1 MGHNYTNYSKHQTAP
16 VEPAVEQAV
25 EPETVEL
32 ETVEPAV
39 EPETVEPETV
49 EPEEES
55 TDPVGIVTKCM
66 KLNVRKEPNT
76 NAEVITTL
84 VLDTCVTIDEA
95 ASTEEFYK
103 VYTGAG
109 IEGFCM
115 KKFIA
120 LIHEGN

>member
-16 VEPAVEQAV
+16 VEP
-25 EPETVEL
+25 ETVEPA
-32 ETVEPAV
+32 VEPAV